1 MKLYI
6 LPIILLMFLPISA
19 ATISG
24 FVTRADS
31 GEPLQYVN
39 VRIAETKVGMQT
51 NKKGYYVLNIQS
63 PGAYTVEFTLI
74 SYLTLSHSFN
84 ISDVSQS
91 LSFAAAMEKNVI
103 EMQKV
108 TVTGKGEDEGPTIRN
123 SLIRRNTQEI
133 QSVVSPIEADVFRA
147 VLALPGV
154 APISDFSSGLYVR
167 GGSPGQNLIL
177 LDDIDVYN
185 PNHFGGVF
193 STFNSDA
200 VESIELIKGGYPAKY
215 GGRLSSVLDVMNRQ
229 GNRNYH
235 QGTARLS
242 AISSS
247 ATLEGPIHIGNQ
259 SGSYMGSLR
268 RTYLELVK
276 QIYKDLPDY
285 YFYDGHFKVN
295 WDASPRDKV
304 SASAYFGRDKLNFD
318 FGAVLK
324 LDWGNKTFTTQLVHI
339 FNPKLFAQFVFA
351 GSEFSSNFSQIAEN
365 GDLAY
370 ERLNGIH
377 DLTGKANMSY
387 RPSNNHQLDFG
398 TELKWNRTWLEM
410 NTSQQFDPNSLPDV
424 SVSSLTA
431 AVYVQDVWDI
441 NPLWTLQPGMRLAM
455 YKTVKKNLT
464 HIPDASYMNIE
475 PRISLRRNLDVGE
488 SVYVNFGLY
497 HQYLTLMTMEMSTPF
512 DVWFP
517 LDGSLQPGESLH
529 YTLGYKRQLTSSF
542 AFDMEVY
549 YKSYKNL
556 LEYNVATDYS
566 WDNETGTLSDTF
578 HVGKGYTYG
587 TDLMLRTDW
596 KGFEGFIGLT
606 LSKTKR
612 KMEDYNLDPITHE
625 GVAYYPKYDRS
636 HSLSVVETYNLTRA
650 TGFQVL
656 GSDFK
661 IGMNLTYNS
670 GQPGSKPE
678 RFFYDGEN
686 YQLIY
691 SYKDRIRLPEYVRL
705 DLSTKYEWTKSWGSI
720 EPYFEVINVFNRK
733 NVGSRNYSLL
743 MNDSGGLELKANDGT
758 QFPLLPFIGVNVKW

>member
-1 MKLYI
+1 MKLYV
-6 LPIILLMFLPISA
+6 LSIIMLMFLPLSA

-24 FVTRADS
+24 FVSRADS
-31 GEPLQYVN
+31 AEPLQYVN

-51 NKKGYYVLNIQS
+51 NKKGYYVLNIVA
-63 PGAYTVEFTLI
+63 PGTYTVEFTLI
-74 SYLTLSHSFN
+74 SYLTLSHSFS
-84 ISDVSQS
+84 ISDVNQNI
-91 LSFAAAMEKNVI
+91 SFDAAMGKNAI
-103 EMQKV
+103 ELQKV
-108 TVTGKGEDEGPTIRN
+108 TVTGTNEDEGPTIRS
-123 SLIRRNTQEI
+123 SLIRRNTEQI

-167 GGSPGQNLIL
+167 GGSPDQNLIL

-259 SGSYMGSLR
+259 NGSYMGSLR
-268 RTYLELVK
+268 RTYLEVVK

-351 GSEFSSNFSQIAEN
+351 GSEFTSNFSQIAES
-365 GDLAY
+365 GDVAF
-370 ERLNGIH
+370 ERRNGIH

-410 NTSQQFDPNSLPDV
+410 DTSQQFDPNSLPDITV
-424 SVSSLTA
+424 GSLTA
-431 AVYVQDVWDI
+431 AAYVQDVWDI
-441 NPLWTLQPGMRLAM
+441 NPLWTLQPGLRLAM
-455 YKTVKKNLT
+455 YKTVEKNLA
-464 HIPDASYMNIE
+464 HIPDASYMNLE

-488 SVYVNFGLY
+488 SVYLNFGLY
-497 HQYLTLMTMEMSTPF
+497 HQYLTLMTMEISTPF

-517 LDGSLQPGESLH
+517 LDGSLKPGESLH
-529 YTLGYKRQLTSSF
+529 YTLGYKRQLTSNF

-549 YKSYKNL
+549 YKTYKNL
-556 LEYNVATDYS
+556 LEYNVATDFS

-596 KGFEGFIGLT
+596 NGFEGFIGLT

-612 KMEDYNLDPITHE
+612 KMEGFNLDPITHQ

-636 HSLSVVETYNLTRA
+636 HNLSIVETYNLTRA

-661 IGMNLTYNS
+661 IGMNFSYNS
-670 GQPGSKPE
+670 GQPSSKPE
-678 RFFYDGEN
+678 RFYYDGES

-705 DLSTKYEWTKSWGSI
+705 DLSTKYEWVKSWGSI

-733 NVGSRNYSLL
+733 NVGSRDYSLL
-743 MNDSGGLELKANDGT
+743 PTDSGGLELKANDAT